1 MAELALATKQQG
13 YRLEQVQDFTPTPMT
28 LATVMYY
35 SGYDPYSLK
44 KVVTAKTLEE
54 KSRQV
59 MFFFWYKK
67 EYRNEIRREL
77 TRMGRQDLIR
87 KLING

>member
-1 MAELALATKQQG
+1 
-13 YRLEQVQDFTPTPMT
+13 MT

-35 SGYDPYSLK
+35 SGYDPYTLK
-44 KVVTAKTLEE
+44 KVLTAKTTDE

-67 EYRNEIRREL
+67 EYRNAIKREL
-77 TRMGRQDLIR
+77 TRMGRQDLLK
-87 KLING
+87 KLINA